1 MKNFISKL
9 AIASVLSM
17 TLVVV
22 TEAAPYLS
30 QKYHSYQSARVTQI
44 QSGPMIPGSSY
55 GEVMN
60 NLFAGPG
67 R

>member
-9 AIASVLSM
+9 AIAIVLSM

-30 QKYHSYQSARVTQI
+30 HKYRSYRSARMTQI
-44 QSGPMIPGSSY
+44 QSGPAIPGSSY
-55 GEVMN
+55 SDAMN
-60 NLFAGPG
+60 NLLAGPG